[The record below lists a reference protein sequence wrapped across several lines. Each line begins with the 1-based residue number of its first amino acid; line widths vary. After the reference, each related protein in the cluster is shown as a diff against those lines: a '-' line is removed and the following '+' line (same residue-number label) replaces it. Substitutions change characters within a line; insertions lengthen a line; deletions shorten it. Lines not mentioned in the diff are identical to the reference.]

1 MNAQAQDQAMEL
13 KAVTSLKDLEEVR
26 VLLREYAA
34 SLDFDLCFQ
43 GFEQEL
49 ADLPGKYAPPDGRLW
64 LATCAAG
71 PAGCV
76 AIRKLDE
83 GICEMKRL
91 YVRPSL
97 RGAGVGRLLASTAIA
112 QARDMGYRL
121 MRLDTAPSMTAAIAL
136 YRSLGFRQI
145 APYCHNPLPGALFL
159 ELRLTGDEP

>member
-1 MNAQAQDQAMEL
+1 MEL
-13 KAVTSLKDLEEVR
+13 KAVSTQKDLEEVQ
-26 VLLREYAA
+26 VPLREYAA

-49 ADLPGKYAPPDGRLW
+49 ADLPGKYGPPDGRLW

-76 AIRKLDE
+76 AIRRLDE

-91 YVRPSL
+91 YVRPSF
-97 RGAGVGRLLASTAIA
+97 RGAGVGRLLAGTAIA
-112 QARDMGYRL
+112 EARTMGYRL
-121 MRLDTAPSMTAAIAL
+121 MRLDTAPSMTPAISL

-145 APYCHNPLPGALFL
+145 APYCHNPLPGAVFM
-159 ELRLTGDEP
+159 ELRLAGDDP